1 MTGRALMNPLLRSTF
16 FLPALGAA
24 ALPSMAAEEV
34 PSPFEFQLHSREPD
48 SEVSYDHRTGVV
60 SGSGGIIIVSDDS
73 ILSADKITLIRD
85 ANQRES
91 GEVIAEGKVRIQR
104 GEQIWIGESIRYNFV
119 TGQIQAESFRTGQP
133 PFFVAGVSLDANT
146 ETGLYTGYG
155 ITLTTDDYQEPAQEV
170 RASSVG
176 IVPGDYA
183 EVYSATLKIGNV
195 PILWLPYMRRS
206 LETNPSFFTI
216 FPGYRSRYGAF
227 ALGSYRWFHSE
238 NLEAELK
245 LDYRTKRGFGT
256 GLDLAYD
263 LGRAGQGDF
272 SYYWTHDHE
281 PGLDRVGEPI
291 DPDRQRFRLF
301 HETQLDPTFTARAMA
316 RYQSDERIVRDFF
329 ESEYRSNIQPGSY
342 LELHK
347 AWPNYSFNA
356 LAQPQLNS
364 FQETVERLPD
374 VKFSAH
380 RQQLGNLPLYYESET
395 DAGWFRRQFAN
406 DAQPDYSAFRG
417 DTYHQLVSPHMLFG
431 WLNFMPRAGGR
442 FTYYSEARGG
452 GATASE
458 EVRGVFNTGAELNVK
473 ASRLWPQVASSFWDV
488 QGLRHIIQPALN
500 YVYVPEPNVRPPELP
515 RFDYELDTIR
525 LLPVE
530 FPDYN
535 AIDSVDARNT
545 LRLGLFNKLQT
556 KRAGQL
562 ANLLQWNAYTD
573 WRLDKE
579 PGQQTFADAF
589 SELDFAPRDWLLLTS
604 EVRLDVEAPTLLEA
618 NHYLTFTPLADWSW
632 SIGHRY
638 MRDDPARN
646 IEGNNLLVNQL
657 YYKLNE
663 NWAFSA
669 YHYYDLEAEEL
680 REHTYSIYRDL
691 RSWTGALSFRLR
703 EEDQRGTDFTVAFVF
718 SLKAIPSAS
727 RGDDRL
733 NSTRLFGN

>member
-73 ILSADKITLIRD
+73 ILSADKVTLIRD

-329 ESEYRSNIQPGSY
+329 ESE
-342 LELHK
+342 
-347 AWPNYSFNA
+347 
-356 LAQPQLNS
+356 
-364 FQETVERLPD
+364 
-374 VKFSAH
+374 
-380 RQQLGNLPLYYESET
+380 
-395 DAGWFRRQFAN
+395 
-406 DAQPDYSAFRG
+406 
-417 DTYHQLVSPHMLFG
+417 
-431 WLNFMPRAGGR
+431 
-442 FTYYSEARGG
+442 
-452 GATASE
+452 
-458 EVRGVFNTGAELNVK
+458 
-473 ASRLWPQVASSFWDV
+473 
-488 QGLRHIIQPALN
+488 
-500 YVYVPEPNVRPPELP
+500 
-515 RFDYELDTIR
+515 
-525 LLPVE
+525 
-530 FPDYN
+530 
-535 AIDSVDARNT
+535 
-545 LRLGLFNKLQT
+545 
-556 KRAGQL
+556 
-562 ANLLQWNAYTD
+562 
-573 WRLDKE
+573 
-579 PGQQTFADAF
+579 
-589 SELDFAPRDWLLLTS
+589 
-604 EVRLDVEAPTLLEA
+604 
-618 NHYLTFTPLADWSW
+618 
-632 SIGHRY
+632 
-638 MRDDPARN
+638 
-646 IEGNNLLVNQL
+646 
-657 YYKLNE
+657 
-663 NWAFSA
+663 
-669 YHYYDLEAEEL
+669 
-680 REHTYSIYRDL
+680 
-691 RSWTGALSFRLR
+691 
-703 EEDQRGTDFTVAFVF
+703 
-718 SLKAIPSAS
+718 
-727 RGDDRL
+727 
-733 NSTRLFGN
+733 